1 MADGRGWIWCRAWHV
16 RGSAIPV
23 RRGGAG
29 HETRRNPRARVRWSS
44 PREPAA
50 ANRAGSRC
58 VCQTPDCAE
67 LRSCS
72 ASFRSALS
80 HRQNSM
86 VSEQPAPLLMSWM
99 EQVGCWGPEQDARTG
114 AVDVDACVQA
124 RQRPGERE
132 RRCAVGGVR
141 MMCVCACA
149 GKRTGH
155 WVRGRSV
162 ACSVGYRVISWS
174 AAKIIGV

>member
-1 MADGRGWIWCRAWHV
+1 MAAGGSGAAPGTFAEARFPCGEEARDTRHAAIPARVFDGRRPESQQQRIAL
-16 RGSAIPV
+16 
-23 RRGGAG
+23 
-29 HETRRNPRARVRWSS
+29 ARC
-44 PREPAA
+44 A
-50 ANRAGSRC
+50 
-58 VCQTPDCAE
+58 CQTPDCAE